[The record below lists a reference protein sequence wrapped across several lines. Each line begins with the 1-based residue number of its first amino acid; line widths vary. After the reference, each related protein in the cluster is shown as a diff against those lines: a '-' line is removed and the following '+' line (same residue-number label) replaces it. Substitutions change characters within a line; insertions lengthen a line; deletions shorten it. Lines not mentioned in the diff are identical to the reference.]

1 MLVTLI
7 PLFDENLT
15 VSAYSLFTQK
25 HNYLLHPNYLGTG
38 QNDGASRIEGLE
50 VMEAM
55 GIETLSPTHQVF
67 VSVGNISIFSDIP
80 GQCSVPHDR
89 LILLI
94 DNSIPPIEMYLNR
107 LKELKSMG
115 YHLAIRNLPVSSYEA
130 YAPVFA
136 LMDYILID
144 SRKVDIPRVK
154 IYFQKL
160 YPHIKLAAS
169 NIKTMEDFK
178 KLKEDNSCTLFE
190 GKFFRL
196 PIAQGSTTEVAPL
209 KINYIELMNLVNA
222 DDFDLTKAADII
234 GRDTALTILLLQ
246 MVNKMAVNSE
256 ITSIRHAAAML
267 GQKELKRWINTAV
280 VNELCSDKPSEIT
293 RLSLLRAKF
302 AENLASSFELAG
314 KSSELFLM
322 GLFSV
327 LDLILDKPMDE
338 ALKLVKV
345 SHEIEDALLSQKG
358 ALADVMEFITQYEA
372 ANWQEVSR
380 LIVLKNLDMDR
391 IYDAYMKS
399 LKWYRELVSIQA

>member
-1 MLVTLI
+1 
-7 PLFDENLT
+7 
-15 VSAYSLFTQK
+15 
-25 HNYLLHPNYLGTG
+25 
-38 QNDGASRIEGLE
+38 
-50 VMEAM
+50 
-55 GIETLSPTHQVF
+55 
-67 VSVGNISIFSDIP
+67 
-80 GQCSVPHDR
+80 
-89 LILLI
+89 
-94 DNSIPPIEMYLNR
+94 
-107 LKELKSMG
+107 
-115 YHLAIRNLPVSSYEA
+115 
-130 YAPVFA
+130 
-136 LMDYILID
+136 
-144 SRKVDIPRVK
+144 
-154 IYFQKL
+154 
-160 YPHIKLAAS
+160 
-169 NIKTMEDFK
+169 
-178 KLKEDNSCTLFE
+178 
-190 GKFFRL
+190 
-196 PIAQGSTTEVAPL
+196 
-209 KINYIELMNLVNA
+209 MNLVNA

>member
-1 MLVTLI
+1 
-7 PLFDENLT
+7 
-15 VSAYSLFTQK
+15 
-25 HNYLLHPNYLGTG
+25 
-38 QNDGASRIEGLE
+38 
-50 VMEAM
+50 
-55 GIETLSPTHQVF
+55 
-67 VSVGNISIFSDIP
+67 
-80 GQCSVPHDR
+80 
-89 LILLI
+89 
-94 DNSIPPIEMYLNR
+94 
-107 LKELKSMG
+107 
-115 YHLAIRNLPVSSYEA
+115 
-130 YAPVFA
+130 
-136 LMDYILID
+136 
-144 SRKVDIPRVK
+144 
-154 IYFQKL
+154 
-160 YPHIKLAAS
+160 
-169 NIKTMEDFK
+169 
-178 KLKEDNSCTLFE
+178 
-190 GKFFRL
+190 
-196 PIAQGSTTEVAPL
+196 
-209 KINYIELMNLVNA
+209 MNLVNA

-338 ALKLVKV
+338 ALKLIKV

>member
-1 MLVTLI
+1 
-7 PLFDENLT
+7 
-15 VSAYSLFTQK
+15 
-25 HNYLLHPNYLGTG
+25 
-38 QNDGASRIEGLE
+38 
-50 VMEAM
+50 
-55 GIETLSPTHQVF
+55 
-67 VSVGNISIFSDIP
+67 
-80 GQCSVPHDR
+80 
-89 LILLI
+89 
-94 DNSIPPIEMYLNR
+94 
-107 LKELKSMG
+107 
-115 YHLAIRNLPVSSYEA
+115 
-130 YAPVFA
+130 
-136 LMDYILID
+136 
-144 SRKVDIPRVK
+144 
-154 IYFQKL
+154 
-160 YPHIKLAAS
+160 
-169 NIKTMEDFK
+169 
-178 KLKEDNSCTLFE
+178 
-190 GKFFRL
+190 
-196 PIAQGSTTEVAPL
+196 
-209 KINYIELMNLVNA
+209 MNLVNA

-345 SHEIEDALLSQKG
+345 SHEIEDAMLSQKG